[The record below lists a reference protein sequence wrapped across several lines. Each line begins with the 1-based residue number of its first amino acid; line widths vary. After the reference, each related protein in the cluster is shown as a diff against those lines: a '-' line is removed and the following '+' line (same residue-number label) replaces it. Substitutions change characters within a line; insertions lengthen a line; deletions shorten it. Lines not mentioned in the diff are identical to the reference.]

1 MTEPERPA
9 GAPAGR
15 ADHVHRNRAA
25 WDADADAYQAR
36 NAATLAA
43 DGSMAWGV
51 WHVPES
57 RLRVL
62 GEVGGRDILEFGCGG
77 ARWSVALAQA
87 GARVVGLDLSE
98 RQLAHARRHIEAT
111 GVRVPLVQA
120 SAEAVPLADA
130 SFDIVFCDYG
140 AMTFADPHR
149 TVPAVARVLRPGG
162 LFAFNTSSPI
172 LDLCWPE
179 DAERAGERFVHDY
192 FGMHRLDDDDGK
204 VSFQLPYGEWIRL
217 FRSNGFELLDLIEP
231 RPAPDAVSTYRDD
244 QERAWSRRWPAECI
258 WRLRRT

>member
-1 MTEPERPA
+1 MEAASPPGCADTARGHDHGHHLGDGHGVRLLGYARAMTAPKRPA

-57 RLRVL
+57 RLRAL

-130 SFDIVFCDYG
+130 SFDIV
-140 AMTFADPHR
+140 
-149 TVPAVARVLRPGG
+149 
-162 LFAFNTSSPI
+162 
-172 LDLCWPE
+172 
-179 DAERAGERFVHDY
+179 
-192 FGMHRLDDDDGK
+192 
-204 VSFQLPYGEWIRL
+204 
-217 FRSNGFELLDLIEP
+217 
-231 RPAPDAVSTYRDD
+231 
-244 QERAWSRRWPAECI
+244 
-258 WRLRRT
+258 